1 MGEMHCVVKTAPGK
15 GNIALEKRPIP
26 TVGPRDI
33 LVRIHA
39 AAVCG
44 TDVHI
49 EEWNDWAEKRV
60 PAGVIIGHEFAGDVV
75 QIGSEVT
82 NVKVGDIVSAETH
95 IVCHSCDLCRN
106 NEDHVCYNTTTIGV
120 HRDGCFAE
128 YIAFP
133 AENAFVCDPKYSVEV
148 LSMMEPFGAAV
159 HGAME
164 FPVGAKSVAVV
175 GCGPIGA
182 MAVAVVKKLGAK
194 LVIAVEPNPTRAALA
209 RTMGAD
215 VTIDPINQDPVASV
229 RGLTGGRG
237 VDVVLEYSGNIP
249 GVKAALS
256 YCKPEAKI
264 AAAGLPS
271 RPIDFDFS
279 EFVYRGLTLKGIA
292 GRLMYKTWEQLA
304 GLLEAGVDISPV
316 VTHVMPMSDYA
327 EGLRLMRSG
336 ECGKV
341 ILKNEWTKF

>member
-1 MGEMHCVVKTAPGK
+1 MNDMYCIVKKATGPGNLVV
-15 GNIALEKRPIP
+15 EKRPIP
-26 TVGPRDI
+26 QVGPRDI
-33 LVRIHA
+33 LVKVRA

-49 EEWNDWAEKRV
+49 EEWNDWAQKRV
-60 PAGVIIGHEFAGDVV
+60 PANTIIGHELAGDVV
-75 QIGSEVT
+75 EVGREVT
-82 NVKVGDIVSAETH
+82 NIKVGDIVSAESH
-95 IVCHSCDLCRN
+95 ISCHHCPLCRE
-106 NEDHVCYNTTTIGV
+106 NEDHVCYNTSVIGV

-133 AENAFVCDPKYSVEV
+133 AEIAYVCDPKYSIEM

-164 FPVGAKSVAVV
+164 FPVGGKTVAVV

-182 MAVAVVKKLGAK
+182 MAVAVVKKLGAQK
-194 LVIAVEPNPTRAALA
+194 VIAVEPNAMRGELA

-215 VTIDPINQDPVASV
+215 DVVDPLKQDPVATVKS
-229 RGLTGGRG
+229 LSGGRG

-249 GVKAALS
+249 AVKAALQ
-256 YCKPEAKI
+256 YCRPEAKI
-264 AAAGLPS
+264 AATGLPS

-292 GRLMYKTWEQLA
+292 GRLMYKTWNQMD
-304 GLLEAGVDISPV
+304 GLLKAGVDINPV
-316 VTHVMPMSDYA
+316 ITHVMPMDKYE
-327 EGLRLMRSG
+327 EGLRLMRNG

-341 ILKNEWTKF
+341 ILKPEWR

>member
-1 MGEMHCVVKTAPGK
+1 MSDMWSVVKTAPGK
-15 GNIALEKRPIP
+15 GNLAIERRPVPIP
-26 TVGPRDI
+26 GPRDI
-33 LVRIHA
+33 LVRVQA

-49 EEWNDWAEKRV
+49 EEWNDRAEKRV

-75 QIGSEVT
+75 QVGSEVG
-82 NVKVGDIVSAETH
+82 NIRVGDIVSAETH
-95 IVCHSCDLCRN
+95 IVCHGCDLCRN
-106 NEDHVCYNTTTIGV
+106 NHDHVCYNTRTIGV

-133 AENAFVCDPKYSVEV
+133 AENAFVCDQRYSVDV

-164 FPVGAKSVAVV
+164 FPVAGKSVAVV
-175 GCGPIGA
+175 GCGPIGV
-182 MAVAVVKKLGAK
+182 MAVAVVKKLGARM
-194 LVIAVEPNPTRAALA
+194 VVAIEPNALRADMA
-209 RTMGAD
+209 RHMGAD
-215 VTIDPINQDPVASV
+215 AVVNPLEVDPVTTVKS
-229 RGLTGGRG
+229 LTPGGHG

-249 GVKAALS
+249 GVKAALG
-256 YCKPEAKI
+256 YIKPEGKI

-279 EFVYRGLTLKGIA
+279 EFVYRGLSLKGIA
-292 GRLMYKTWEQLA
+292 GRLMYKTWEDLA
-304 GLLEAGVDISPV
+304 GLLDAGVDIAPV
-316 VTHVMPMSDYA
+316 ITHVMPMADYA
-327 EGLRLMRSG
+327 EGLRLMRAG

-341 ILKNEWTKF
+341 ILKPEWS